1 MARVLR
7 LAYWLLTGAL
17 LGFGL
22 IAILSGG
29 APILLLGLVLLIYGA
44 IRLGSSGLWAAA
56 VAFGSIPA
64 LILLHDITSAPWA
77 CLLAGQEVTTE
88 PNVSYY
94 TCFDTPVGQLSTYQI
109 LAIGFGVIALVGI
122 AWPLLQPILRRGA
135 AQDS

>member
-22 IAILSGG
+22 IAILSIW
-29 APILLLGLVLLIYGA
+29 APFLLLGVILLIFGA

-64 LILLHDITSAPWA
+64 LILLYNVTSAPWA
-77 CLLAGQEVTTE
+77 CLSAGQEVTTE

-94 TCFDTPVGQLSTYQI
+94 TCFDTPVGQLSTYHV

-122 AWPLLQPILRRGA
+122 AWPLLQPIFRRGGA
-135 AQDS
+135 R